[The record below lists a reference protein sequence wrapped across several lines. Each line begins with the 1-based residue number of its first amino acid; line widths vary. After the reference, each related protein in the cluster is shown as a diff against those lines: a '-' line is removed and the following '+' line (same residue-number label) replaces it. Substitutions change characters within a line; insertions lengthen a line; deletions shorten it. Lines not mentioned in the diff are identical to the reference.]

1 MPRTSALALF
11 LSLAD
16 DMLRAAAAATPARWA
31 NSLRN
36 HPGEKTTGQI
46 FCHVKEEEEVSSSR
60 RYKKKNKEK
69 ERRYRKKNFFF

>member
-36 HPGEKTTGQI
+36 HPGEKTTGQM
-46 FCHVKEEEEVSSSR
+46 SLSL